1 MFLIIFLLGFL
12 GLWVSL
18 YARLVEKRTQ
28 KAGYKPFCD
37 ISDSVS
43 CSRMMESPYSKLF
56 GISLSLTGIAFYL
69 VIMTLAALNSLTLLQ
84 YFSFTAL
91 LISVVLA
98 YLMYF
103 KINVICPLCVSLYI
117 INFLIF
123 VLCHV

>member
-1 MFLIIFLLGFL
+1 MLLIIFSLGFL
-12 GLWVSL
+12 GLCISV
-18 YARLVEKRTQ
+18 YARLVEKRIQ

-37 ISDSVS
+37 ISDAVS
-43 CSRMMESPYSKLF
+43 CSRMIESPYSKMF
-56 GISLSLTGIAFYL
+56 GISLSLSGIAFYL
-69 VIMTLAALNSLTLLQ
+69 IIMTLAALNSWSLLQ

-91 LISVVLA
+91 LISIILA